1 MIYSRG
7 LDRLE
12 NSCIIQICRS
22 GSSFEVRAREGGEPA
37 RLRAAIRGLVRR
49 FGVSER
55 ADVSCCGVT
64 VAQAAAL
71 EALFGHGPMRLS
83 DLGRRLGIA
92 PSTLTR
98 NLDRL
103 DRGRPGRAPGRR
115 AGRAGGPREADGGRA
130 GARRSAWRT
139 ARRTSRGR
147 CWSGSPRARRA
158 AVVESLADLLAA
170 VRGATEA
177 CCPGA
182 FDHLMEGF
190 AAANACGPGD
200 CELRHHDEGRPGG
213 GVTMGALGLEERS
226 R

>member
-1 MIYSRG
+1 MQNIELRIRP
-7 LDRLE
+7 L
-12 NSCIIQICRS
+12 
-22 GSSFEVRAREGGEPA
+22 GSPDPA

-71 EALFGHGPMRLS
+71 EALQGHGPVRLS

-98 NLDRL
+98 NLERL
-103 DRGRPGRAPGRR
+103 IEGGLVVRLTDAQDARKARVRVTAAGRR
-115 AGRAGGPREADGGRA
+115 AALEVAGREEGFACQVLERIPEG
-130 GARRSAWRT
+130 
-139 ARRTSRGR
+139 
-147 CWSGSPRARRA
+147 RRA
-158 AVVESLADLLAA
+158 AVLEALGELLAA

-190 AAANACGPGD
+190 ESAQACGPGD
-200 CELRHHDEGRPGG
+200 CRCGPGVETG
-213 GVTMGALGLEERS
+213 KGTGA
-226 R
+226 

>member
-1 MIYSRG
+1 MQER
-7 LDRLE
+7 
-12 NSCIIQICRS
+12 IQLRVRS
-22 GSSFEVRAREGGEPA
+22 GEAAGPA

-71 EALFGHGPMRLS
+71 EALMGHGPTRLS
-83 DLGRRLGIA
+83 ELGRRLGIA

-103 DRGRPGRAPGRR
+103 VEAGLVVRQADGRDARAARVKLTAAGRR
-115 AGRAGGPREADGGRA
+115 AALGVADREEDF
-130 GARRSAWRT
+130 ARQVLERIPE
-139 ARRTSRGR
+139 G
-147 CWSGSPRARRA
+147 RRA
-158 AVVESLADLLAA
+158 AVVESLGDLLAA

-182 FDHLMEGF
+182 FDHLMQGF
-190 AAANACGPGD
+190 GAANACGPGD
-200 CELRHHDEGRPGG
+200 CSCGPEPGDKDGG
-213 GVTMGALGLEERS
+213 GVTTRA
-226 R
+226 

>member
-1 MIYSRG
+1 MQERIELR
-7 LDRLE
+7 
-12 NSCIIQICRS
+12 
-22 GSSFEVRAREGGEPA
+22 VRTREAGEPA

-98 NLDRL
+98 NLERL
-103 DRGRPGRAPGRR
+103 VEGGLVVRQADGRDARAARVQADRGRPARGARG
-115 AGRAGGPREADGGRA
+115 GGPGGGLRAA
-130 GARRSAWRT
+130 GAGADPE
-139 ARRTSRGR
+139 G
-147 CWSGSPRARRA
+147 RRA
-158 AVVESLADLLAA
+158 AVVESLGDLLAA

-200 CELRHHDEGRPGG
+200 CGCGPATRD
-213 GVTMGALGLEERS
+213 VQTGA
-226 R
+226 

>member
-1 MIYSRG
+1 
-7 LDRLE
+7 
-12 NSCIIQICRS
+12 
-22 GSSFEVRAREGGEPA
+22 
-37 RLRAAIRGLVRR
+37 
-49 FGVSER
+49 
-55 ADVSCCGVT
+55 

-103 DRGRPGRAPGRR
+103 VEGGLVTRQADEKDARAFRVRLTAPGRR
-115 AGRAGGPREADGGRA
+115 AALGVAEREEDF
-130 GARRSAWRT
+130 ARQVLERIPV
-139 ARRTSRGR
+139 G
-147 CWSGSPRARRA
+147 RRA
-158 AVVESLADLLAA
+158 AVVESLGDLLAA

-190 AAANACGPGD
+190 APPNACGPGD
-200 CELRHHDEGRPGG
+200 CSCGPKTRGVEGG
-213 GVTMGALGLEERS
+213 T
-226 R
+226 

>member
-1 MIYSRG
+1 MQERIELR
-7 LDRLE
+7 
-12 NSCIIQICRS
+12 
-22 GSSFEVRAREGGEPA
+22 VRTREAAAAPDAPA

-71 EALFGHGPMRLS
+71 EALLGHGPTRLS

-98 NLDRL
+98 NLQRL
-103 DRGRPGRAPGRR
+103 VDGGLVVRQADGKDARSARVRLTAAGRR
-115 AGRAGGPREADGGRA
+115 AALGVAEREEDF
-130 GARRSAWRT
+130 ARQVLERI
-139 ARRTSRGR
+139 
-147 CWSGSPRARRA
+147 PEARRA
-158 AVVESLADLLAA
+158 AVVESIGDLLMA

-182 FDHLMEGF
+182 YDHLMEGF

-200 CELRHHDEGRPGG
+200 CGCGPEAAGVQGTPGDVPETG
-213 GVTMGALGLEERS
+213 GSTTGA
-226 R
+226 

>member
-1 MIYSRG
+1 MRK
-7 LDRLE
+7 D
-12 NSCIIQICRS
+12 
-22 GSSFEVRAREGGEPA
+22 ADPA
-37 RLRAAIRGLVRR
+37 RLRGAIRGLVRR
-49 FGVSER
+49 FAVSER

-71 EALFGHGPMRLS
+71 EALSGHGPMRLS

-103 DRGRPGRAPGRR
+103 VEAGLVSRLTDARDARSARVRLTAAGRR
-115 AGRAGGPREADGGRA
+115 AALGVAQQEEGF
-130 GARRSAWRT
+130 ARQVLEQIPE
-139 ARRTSRGR
+139 G
-147 CWSGSPRARRA
+147 RRA
-158 AVVESLADLLAA
+158 VVLESLADLLAA

-190 AAANACGPGD
+190 GEVSVCGPGD
-200 CELRHHDEGRPGG
+200 CCCVPGAVRPG
-213 GVTMGALGLEERS
+213 A
-226 R
+226 

>member
-1 MIYSRG
+1 MQERIELR
-7 LDRLE
+7 
-12 NSCIIQICRS
+12 
-22 GSSFEVRAREGGEPA
+22 VRTRQATEATEPA

-71 EALFGHGPMRLS
+71 AALFGHGPMRLS

-98 NLDRL
+98 NLERL
-103 DRGRPGRAPGRR
+103 VDGGLVVRQADGRDARAARVRLTAAGRR
-115 AGRAGGPREADGGRA
+115 AALGVADREQDF
-130 GARRSAWRT
+130 ARQVLERI
-139 ARRTSRGR
+139 
-147 CWSGSPRARRA
+147 PEDRRA
-158 AVVESLADLLAA
+158 AVVESLGDLLAA

-200 CELRHHDEGRPGG
+200 CNCGPATGDVR
-213 GVTMGALGLEERS
+213 TTGA
-226 R
+226 

>member
-1 MIYSRG
+1 MTREAI
-7 LDRLE
+7 RLRVL
-12 NSCIIQICRS
+12 SPRD
-22 GSSFEVRAREGGEPA
+22 GEAA

-71 EALFGHGPMRLS
+71 EALSGHGPMRLS

-98 NLDRL
+98 NLERL
-103 DRGRPGRAPGRR
+103 VEAGLVERRADGRDARSSRVRLTGAGRR
-115 AGRAGGPREADGGRA
+115 AALGVQGREEDF
-130 GARRSAWRT
+130 ARQVLERIPE
-139 ARRTSRGR
+139 G
-147 CWSGSPRARRA
+147 RRA
-158 AVVESLADLLAA
+158 AVVESLSDLLAA

-182 FDHLMEGF
+182 YDHLMEGF
-190 AAANACGPGD
+190 GTPAACGPDD
-200 CELRHHDEGRPGG
+200 CDCRPAGVSAGAPDAATGR
-213 GVTMGALGLEERS
+213 
-226 R
+226 

>member
-1 MIYSRG
+1 MQTRVELRVG
-7 LDRLE
+7 
-12 NSCIIQICRS
+12 
-22 GSSFEVRAREGGEPA
+22 AREGGEPA

-103 DRGRPGRAPGRR
+103 VESGLVVRQADGKDARALRVRLTAAGRR
-115 AGRAGGPREADGGRA
+115 AALGVADREEDFARQVLERIPEGR
-130 GARRSAWRT
+130 
-139 ARRTSRGR
+139 RG
-147 CWSGSPRARRA
+147 
-158 AVVESLADLLAA
+158 AVVESLGDLLAA
-170 VRGATEA
+170 VRAATEG

-182 FDHLMEGF
+182 FDHLMEDF
-190 AAANACGPGD
+190 STASACGPGE
-200 CELRHHDEGRPGG
+200 CSCGPTTRKVQGGRDD
-213 GVTMGALGLEERS
+213 GACGPER
-226 R
+226 RP

>member
-1 MIYSRG
+1 MREPIRLRVASRP
-7 LDRLE
+7 
-12 NSCIIQICRS
+12 
-22 GSSFEVRAREGGEPA
+22 VGEPA

-71 EALFGHGPMRLS
+71 EALSGHGPMRLS

-98 NLDRL
+98 NLERL
-103 DRGRPGRAPGRR
+103 VEAGLVERRSDGKDARASRVRLTGAGRR
-115 AGRAGGPREADGGRA
+115 AALGEADREADFASQVLERIPEG
-130 GARRSAWRT
+130 
-139 ARRTSRGR
+139 
-147 CWSGSPRARRA
+147 RRA
-158 AVVESLADLLAA
+158 AVLESLGDLLAA

-190 AAANACGPGD
+190 AEAGACGPGD
-200 CELRHHDEGRPGG
+200 CDCRPASGSAG
-213 GVTMGALGLEERS
+213 PTNAS
-226 R
+226 A

>member
-1 MIYSRG
+1 MPERIELR
-7 LDRLE
+7 
-12 NSCIIQICRS
+12 
-22 GSSFEVRAREGGEPA
+22 VRTQEGGEPA

-64 VAQAAAL
+64 VAQAAAV

-103 DRGRPGRAPGRR
+103 VEGGLVVRQADGRDARAARVRLTAAGRR
-115 AGRAGGPREADGGRA
+115 AALGVADREEDFARQVLARIPAD
-130 GARRSAWRT
+130 
-139 ARRTSRGR
+139 
-147 CWSGSPRARRA
+147 RRA
-158 AVVESLADLLAA
+158 AVVESLGELLAA

-190 AAANACGPGD
+190 GAANACGPGECNCGPTTGD
-200 CELRHHDEGRPGG
+200 
-213 GVTMGALGLEERS
+213 VQAGA
-226 R
+226 